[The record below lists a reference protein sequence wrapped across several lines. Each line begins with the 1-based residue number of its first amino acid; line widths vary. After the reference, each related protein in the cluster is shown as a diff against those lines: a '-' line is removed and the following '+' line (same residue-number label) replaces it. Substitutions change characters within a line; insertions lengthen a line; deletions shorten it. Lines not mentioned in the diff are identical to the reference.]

1 MQAQDALP
9 GTEQNNAAA
18 KQATNTTANTD
29 PAAAARQQ
37 QYQTEIADA
46 LRDGDYQQALKLF
59 KEFGNPNL
67 RALNDFQTLKAFGD
81 YAAAMGYDVSPEVA
95 TETDGNPSLLGESN
109 QQTSKL
115 KQEWEEAGPP
125 KDYDGVFDD
134 FAELNLSAD
143 EKNALRNLQSLS
155 ASSGYEYCIIIA
167 DGKASAP
174 MTSKS
179 KNSVEFLLDEYPG
192 RVTLLHSHTN
202 ATPPSVSDLR
212 FLLNEK
218 VEKIGSIGYNG
229 DIYIAYNNYG
239 ITPSMEEFNKIT
251 QIISNAVDADISND
265 PDFYNWSFPERNYMA
280 IREQAYRIVHYFEW
294 TMEGGRIDE

>member
-1 MQAQDALP
+1 MQPVENFDRLLF
-9 GTEQNNAAA
+9 AACT
-18 KQATNTTANTD
+18 TNTA

-37 QYQTEIADA
+37 QYQTEIAAA
-46 LRDGDYQQALKLF
+46 LRAGDYQRALALF

-81 YAAAMGYDVSPEVA
+81 YAAAMGYDVSPEA
-95 TETDGNPSLLGESN
+95 AIETDGSPSPFGESN

-115 KQEWEEAGPP
+115 EQEWGDVSPP
-125 KDYDGVFDD
+125 KEYDGVFDD
-134 FAELNLSAD
+134 FAELNLSVD
-143 EKNALRNLQSLS
+143 EKNAFKNLQSLS
-155 ASSGYEYCIIIA
+155 ASSGYEYCIVIA
-167 DGKASAP
+167 DGKVSKP
-174 MTSKS
+174 ITSES

-202 ATPPSVSDLR
+202 ATPPSVRDLR
-212 FLLNEK
+212 FLLNDK

-239 ITPSMEEFNKIT
+239 TTPTTNEFDEITKKI
-251 QIISNAVDADISND
+251 SDDVNVDLLND
-265 PDFYNWSFPERNYMA
+265 PDFYNWSLPERNYMA
-280 IREQAYRIVHYFEW
+280 IREQAYRIVRFFEW

>member
-1 MQAQDALP
+1 MSEG
-9 GTEQNNAAA
+9 GTAAA
-18 KQATNTTANTD
+18 AETTAETD

-37 QYQTEIADA
+37 QYQTEITAA
-46 LRDGDYQQALKLF
+46 LRAGEYQRALALF

-67 RALNDFQTLKAFGD
+67 RVLNEVQTLKAFGD

-95 TETDGNPSLLGESN
+95 NETDGKPSFFGESN

-179 KNSVEFLLDEYPG
+179 KNSVEFLLDNYPG
-192 RVTLLHSHTN
+192 KVTLLHSHTN
-202 ATPPSVSDLR
+202 ATPLSASDLR
-212 FLLNEK
+212 LLLNEK

-229 DIYIAYNNYG
+229 DVYIAYNNYG
-239 ITPSMEEFNKIT
+239 ITPTSEEFDDFVRDLSVEVNT
-251 QIISNAVDADISND
+251 DMSND
-265 PDFYNWSFPERNYMA
+265 PDFYHWSIPERNYMA
-280 IREQAYRIVHYFEW
+280 IREQAYRIVRFFEW